1 MTNGDIDMIATSAND
16 IKRLREETSCGV
28 IDCKKAL
35 EESNGDFNKAKEFLR
50 KRGLEMA
57 AKKSDRVAKEGR
69 VETYIHNGNKIGVLV
84 EVNCET
90 DFVARSEDFCKF
102 AREVALHIAASNP
115 KYIKKEDVPADILS
129 READQEAFI
138 KANCLLAQPFVKDPS
153 KSIQDLLN
161 ELVAKIGENTVVS
174 HFARFKVGE

>member
-1 MTNGDIDMIATSAND
+1 MMATSADD

-35 EESNGDFNKAKEFLR
+35 EEAKGDFSKAKDLLR

-69 VETYIHNGNKIGVLV
+69 VEVYIHGGNKIGVLV

-90 DFVARSEDFCKF
+90 DFVARSEDFIKF
-102 AREVALHIAASNP
+102 TKDVAMHIAAMSP
-115 KYIKKEDVPADILS
+115 KYTKKEDVPADVLAK
-129 READQEAFI
+129 EADQAAFI
-138 KANCLLAQPFVKDPS
+138 KATCLLSQPYVKDS
-153 KSIQDLLN
+153 AKSIQDLLN
-161 ELVAKIGENTVVS
+161 ELVAKIGENTVVGR
-174 HFARFKVGE
+174 FVRFKVGE

>member
-1 MTNGDIDMIATSAND
+1 MATAGD

-35 EESNGDFNKAKEFLR
+35 EEAGGDMSKAKDLLR

-69 VETYIHNGNKIGVLV
+69 VEAYIHHGNKIGVIV

-90 DFVARSEDFCKF
+90 DFVARSEDFRAF
-102 AREVALHIAASNP
+102 TRDVAMHIAAM
-115 KYIKKEDVPADILS
+115 DPANVQ
-129 READQEAFI
+129 A
-138 KANCLLAQPFVKDPS
+138 LLAQPFVKDAG
-153 KSIQDLLN
+153 KTIQDLLN
-161 ELVAKIGENTVVS
+161 ELVAKIGENTMIGR
-174 HFARFKVGE
+174 FARFKIGE

>member
-1 MTNGDIDMIATSAND
+1 MMAATADD

-35 EESNGDFNKAKEFLR
+35 EEAKGDFNKAKELLR

-57 AKKSDRVAKEGR
+57 AKKGNRLAKEGR
-69 VETYIHNGNKIGVLV
+69 VEAYIHHGNKMGVVV

-102 AREVALHIAASNP
+102 TRDLAIHIAASNP
-115 KYIKKEDVPADILS
+115 QYIKKEDISAGVLAK
-129 READQEAFI
+129 EADKEAYI
-138 KANCLLAQPFVKDPS
+138 KANCLLEQAYVKDLG
-153 KSIQDLLN
+153 KNIQDLLN
-161 ELVAKIGENTVVS
+161 ELVAKIGENIII
-174 HFARFKVGE
+174 ARFVRYKVGE

>member
-1 MTNGDIDMIATSAND
+1 MIATTDD

-35 EESNGDFNKAKEFLR
+35 DNAQGDFNKAKEFLR

-69 VETYIHNGNKIGVLV
+69 VESYIHNGNKIGVVV

-90 DFVARSEDFCKF
+90 DFVARNEDFCKF
-102 AREVALHIAASNP
+102 TRELAIHIAAVSP
-115 KYIKKEDVPADILS
+115 KYIKKEDVPPDVLAK
-129 READQEAFI
+129 EADPEAFI
-138 KANCLLAQPFVKDPS
+138 KANCLLAQPYVKDPG

-161 ELVAKIGENTVVS
+161 ELVAKIGENIIVGR
-174 HFARFKVGE
+174 FARYKVGE

>member
-1 MTNGDIDMIATSAND
+1 MMAATADD

-28 IDCKKAL
+28 IDCKNAL
-35 EESNGDFNKAKEFLR
+35 EEAKGDFNKAKELLR

-57 AKKSDRVAKEGR
+57 AKKSDRLAKEGR
-69 VETYIHNGNKIGVLV
+69 VEAYIHTGNKIGVVV

-102 AREVALHIAASNP
+102 TRDLALHIAALNP
-115 KYIKKEDVPADILS
+115 KFIKKEDIPAEVLA
-129 READQEAFI
+129 READKEAFI
-138 KANCLLAQPFVKDPS
+138 KANSLLAQAFVKDPS

-161 ELVAKIGENTVVS
+161 ELVAKIGENIIIG
-174 HFARFKVGE
+174 RFVRYKVGE

>member
-1 MTNGDIDMIATSAND
+1 MMATSAED

-35 EESNGDFNKAKEFLR
+35 EESKGDFSKAKELLR

-57 AKKSDRVAKEGR
+57 AKKGDRAAKEGR
-69 VETYIHNGNKIGVLV
+69 VEVYIHNGNKIGVLV

-90 DFVARSEDFCKF
+90 DFVARNEDYCKF
-102 AREVALHIAASNP
+102 TKDVAMHIAAMNP
-115 KYIKKEDVPADILS
+115 KYIKAEDVPADILAK
-129 READQEAFI
+129 EADKDAFA
-138 KANCLLAQPFVKDPS
+138 KANCLLKQPYVKESS

-161 ELVAKIGENTVVS
+161 ELVAKIGENIVISRFV
-174 HFARFKVGE
+174 RFKVGE

>member
-1 MTNGDIDMIATSAND
+1 MMVTTADD

-35 EESNGDFNKAKEFLR
+35 EEAKGDFSKAKELLR

-57 AKKSDRVAKEGR
+57 AKKSDRLAKEGR
-69 VETYIHNGNKIGVLV
+69 VEAYIHNGNKIGVVV

-102 AREVALHIAASNP
+102 TRDVAIHIAALNP
-115 KYIKKEDVPADILS
+115 KYIKMENVPADILAKETDK
-129 READQEAFI
+129 EAYI
-138 KANCLLAQPFVKDPS
+138 KANCLLSQPFVKDPG
-153 KSIQDLLN
+153 KNIQDLLN
-161 ELVAKIGENTVVS
+161 ELVAKIGENIVVG
-174 HFARFKVGE
+174 RFVRYKVGE

>member
-1 MTNGDIDMIATSAND
+1 MMATTADD

-35 EESNGDFNKAKEFLR
+35 EEAKGDFGRAKELLR

-57 AKKSDRVAKEGR
+57 AKKSDRLAKEGR
-69 VETYIHNGNKIGVLV
+69 VEAYIHNGNKIGVVV

-102 AREVALHIAASNP
+102 TRDVALHIAALNP
-115 KYIKKEDVPADILS
+115 KYIKKEDVPADVLS
-129 READQEAFI
+129 KEADKEAYI
-138 KANCLLAQPFVKDPS
+138 KANCLLAQAYVKDPG
-153 KSIQDLLN
+153 KNIQDLLN
-161 ELVAKIGENTVVS
+161 ELVAKIGENIIIG
-174 HFARFKVGE
+174 RFVRYKVGE

>member
-1 MTNGDIDMIATSAND
+1 MMATTADD

-35 EESNGDFNKAKEFLR
+35 EEAQGDFSKAKEFLR

-57 AKKSDRVAKEGR
+57 AKKSDRLAKEGR
-69 VETYIHNGNKIGVLV
+69 VEAYIHNGNKIGVMV
-84 EVNCET
+84 EINCET

-102 AREVALHIAASNP
+102 SRDVALHIAAVNP
-115 KYIKKEDVPADILS
+115 KYIKKEDVPADILAK
-129 READQEAFI
+129 EADKEAYI
-138 KANCLLAQPFVKDPS
+138 KANCLLAQAYVKDQG

-161 ELVAKIGENTVVS
+161 ELVAKIGENIIIAR
-174 HFARFKVGE
+174 FARYKVGE

>member
-1 MTNGDIDMIATSAND
+1 MIATAND

-35 EESNGDFNKAKEFLR
+35 EEAKGDITKAKDLLR

-57 AKKSDRVAKEGR
+57 AKKSDRIAKEGR
-69 VETYIHNGNKIGVLV
+69 VEAYIHHGNKIGVII

-90 DFVARSEDFCKF
+90 DFVARSEDFCAF
-102 AREVALHIAASNP
+102 TRDVAMHIAAMNP
-115 KYIKKEDVPADILS
+115 ENVQA
-129 READQEAFI
+129 
-138 KANCLLAQPFVKDPS
+138 LLAQPYVKDAG

-161 ELVAKIGENTVVS
+161 ELVSKIGENTVIGR
-174 HFARFKVGE
+174 FIRFKVGE